1 MRRCAVGLMLT
12 VLAAGFASVMSILPA
27 EARGFHCPGTPG
39 GSNTGFVYLSKAGS
53 KAHAGASSP
62 AKAFADFLRTGS
74 DGLHFPMTEW
84 RHRSKNLFVYNGIHG
99 NIQVTTLRTQR
110 GTYLVGQAKQTCSTF

>member
-12 VLAAGFASVMSILPA
+12 VLAAGFLSVMSILPA
-27 EARGFHCPGTPG
+27 EATGFHCPGTPG
-39 GSNTGFVYLSKAGS
+39 SRNTGFVYLSKDGS
-53 KAHAGASSP
+53 KAPTGASSP

-84 RHRSKNLFVYNGIHG
+84 RHPSKNLLSTTGFTGIS
-99 NIQVTTLRTQR
+99 R
-110 GTYLVGQAKQTCSTF
+110 